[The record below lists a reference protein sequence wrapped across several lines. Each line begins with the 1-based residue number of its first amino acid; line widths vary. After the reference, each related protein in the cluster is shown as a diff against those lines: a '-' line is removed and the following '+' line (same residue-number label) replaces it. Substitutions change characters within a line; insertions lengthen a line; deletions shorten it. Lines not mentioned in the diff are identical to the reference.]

1 MKRNCFVKRLL
12 FPPLAIILLLI
23 AVSAAALIRIFL
35 DGLETTIPACVC
47 YVISF
52 YTLCVSCAFCWKTL
66 PRYWRSGRNRL
77 YANRYAN
84 RYLTDTAYKT
94 HVNLYRALLIDLV
107 YVGTNALSSYVY
119 HTRWFALFA
128 IYHGILA
135 VMRFLLLHYMRR
147 NTLGSDHMGELRR
160 ARLCACILLTVNLAL
175 SAAVLMMVYS
185 HRGLEYPGV
194 LIYAMAL
201 YTFYV
206 TISAIVELVRF
217 RKYRSPVLSMTKIIK
232 TASALFSLLLLETA
246 MLSRFGTDM
255 PSEHRQIMIMAT
267 GGGIAVAVIGMA
279 SYMIVR
285 TTNEIRSLQ

>member
-52 YTLCVSCAFCWKTL
+52 YTLCVTCAFCWKTL
-66 PRYWRSGRNRL
+66 PRYWRSGRN
-77 YANRYAN
+77 
-84 RYLTDTAYKT
+84 
-94 HVNLYRALLIDLV
+94 
-107 YVGTNALSSYVY
+107 
-119 HTRWFALFA
+119 
-128 IYHGILA
+128 
-135 VMRFLLLHYMRR
+135 
-147 NTLGSDHMGELRR
+147 
-160 ARLCACILLTVNLAL
+160 RLCACILLTVNLAL

-267 GGGIAVAVIGMA
+267 GGGIAAAVIGMA
-279 SYMIVR
+279 SYMIVC